1 MSKKRQAPRIGRP
14 PVDPEVKR
22 SRGVTVWLTEAEYLQ
37 VQALAEHG
45 NLSMSAWF
53 QLALSTI

>member
-1 MSKKRQAPRIGRP
+1 MNKRKTRLGRP
-14 PVDPEVKR
+14 PSDPETKR
-22 SRGVTVWLTEAEYLQ
+22 SRGVTVWLTESEYLK

-53 QLALSTI
+53 QLALVTT

>member
-1 MSKKRQAPRIGRP
+1 MSKRKPLVGRP

-22 SRGVTVWLTEAEYLQ
+22 SRGVTVWLTESEYTK

-53 QLALSTI
+53 QLALVTT

>member
-1 MSKKRQAPRIGRP
+1 MVKRKPRIGRP
-14 PVDPEVKR
+14 LSDPETKR
-22 SRGVTVWLTEAEYLQ
+22 SRGVTVWLTEGEYRK

-53 QLALSTI
+53 QLALVTT